1 VKEEVRIRITEKAI
15 ILLAGLAATL
25 ILAQP
30 LSAEQ
35 VIRVGFFP
43 NITHAQPMLGSE
55 KGFFQK
61 ALGPDVKIQMRT
73 FNAGPAEIE
82 ALFAGEID
90 LGYIGPNPAING
102 FIRSRGKA
110 LRIVAGATSGGAVF
124 VVRNDG
130 GISRTADFAGKR
142 FASPQ
147 IGNTQDVALR
157 AYLKDKGFT
166 LKEKGG
172 KVEVIP
178 IANSDIFTLFVKR
191 EIDGAWIPEPWGAR
205 LVREANGRIFLD
217 EQDLWPGGR
226 FVTAHVIARTSFLSE
241 RPELLKKWLGGHVET
256 TRWINANLGEAKKI
270 LNQRIKELTS
280 RGLAPDILDD
290 AFGRMQVTYDPVAS
304 SLQKSADDAYALGFL
319 RDKNIDGIY
328 ELAVLNQVLTEKG
341 LKPLQVAA
349 AKPK

>member
-1 VKEEVRIRITEKAI
+1 VEMRITEKAI
-15 ILLAGLAATL
+15 MLLAGLAATL
-25 ILAQP
+25 ILARP

-43 NITHAQPMLGSE
+43 NITHSQPMLGSA

-61 ALGPDVKIQMRT
+61 ALGPEVKIQMRT

-110 LRIVAGATSGGAVF
+110 LRIIAGATSGGAVF

-130 GISRTADFAGKR
+130 DISRAADFAGKR

-157 AYLKDKGFT
+157 TYLRDQGFT

-178 IANSDIFTLFVKR
+178 IANPDIFTLFVKR

-217 EQDLWPGGR
+217 ERDLWPGGR
-226 FVTAHVIARTSFLSE
+226 FVSAHVIARTSFLSE

-280 RGLAPDILDD
+280 RGLAADILDD
-290 AFGRMQVTYDPVAS
+290 AFDRMQMTYDPVAS

-319 RDKNIDGIY
+319 RDKNIEGIY
-328 ELAVLNQVLTEKG
+328 ELAALNQVLTEKG

>member
-1 VKEEVRIRITEKAI
+1 VAMRIRGRAI
-15 ILLAGLAATL
+15 ALVAGLAVPFIVAR
-25 ILAQP
+25 P

-43 NITHAQPMLGSE
+43 NVTHSQAMLGSE

-61 ALGPDVKIQMRT
+61 ALGPDVKVQMRT
-73 FNAGPAEIE
+73 FNAGPSEIE

-130 GISRTADFAGKR
+130 GISRIADFAGKR

-172 KVEVIP
+172 RVEVIP
-178 IANSDIFTLFVKR
+178 IASPDIFTLFVKR
-191 EIDGAWIPEPWGAR
+191 EIDGAWVPEPWGAR

-217 EQDLWPGGR
+217 ERDLWPGGR
-226 FVTAHVIARTSFLSE
+226 FVSAQVIVRTSFLQE
-241 RPELLKKWLGGHVET
+241 RPQVVKKWLEGHVEA
-256 TRWINANLGEAKKI
+256 TRWINANFGNAKKF
-270 LNQRIKELTS
+270 LNQRIKEITS
-280 RGLAPDILDD
+280 RGLAADILDD
-290 AFGRMQVTYDPVAS
+290 AFGRMQVTYDPIAG
-304 SLQKSADDAYALGFL
+304 SLQKFADDAYALGFL
-319 RDKNIDGIY
+319 RNKNIDGIY

-341 LKPLQVAA
+341 LKPLQVAS